1 MSGFVTEIIAKDRQ
15 IKALTRKL
23 GEARTEIK
31 MLKRML
37 AGLAV
42 NAALAEVAKR
52 EEEKV

>member
-1 MSGFVTEIIAKDRQ
+1 MSGFITEMIAKDRQ

-23 GEARTEIK
+23 GEARAEIAR
-31 MLKRML
+31 LKRAF